1 MPESFTKS
9 SSTRPES
16 EPGRAG
22 VAPSADPRA
31 VSRVRRAGAWL
42 TRWTLRL
49 GLAGVLAFGL
59 GYLPLQ
65 FFGER
70 GLSQYRRLAQE
81 RRELEKRN
89 QQLAEEIRQMRLEVR
104 RLRDDDV
111 ALEKAARNDLGMVRP
126 GELIFVLKE

>member
-9 SSTRPES
+9 SSACQES
-16 EPGRAG
+16 DPAG
-22 VAPSADPRA
+22 AVLAPAGGPRA
-31 VSRVRRAGAWL
+31 VSRARRAGAWL

-49 GLAGVLAFGL
+49 ALAGVLAFGL

-70 GLSQYRRLAQE
+70 GLSQYRRLEQE
-81 RRELEKRN
+81 RSELEARN

-111 ALEKAARNDLGMVRP
+111 ALEKAARDDLGMVRP